1 MKMNGG
7 FKRIDMKNIITGIV
21 IFLVMTLTGVANAQR
36 PQSFDKEKLEAA
48 RVAFITN
55 RLDLKPEQAEKFWP
69 LFNQFNEGRNQLMG
83 EISTI
88 NKNSVGETNE
98 TKAKEMIKERL
109 TLQQKLLDLEKDFM
123 DNIIK
128 VILPSQA
135 LKLGGV
141 NREFTKQ
148 VYRMQQNRG
157 NN

>member
-1 MKMNGG
+1 MNGG
-7 FKRIDMKNIITGIV
+7 FKEINMENRLLG
-21 IFLVMTLTGVANAQR
+21 LTLLFVFTLMGVANAQR

-69 LFNQFNEGRNQLMG
+69 LFNQFNESRNQLMG

-88 NKNSVGETNE
+88 NRNSVGETNE
-98 TKAKEMIKERL
+98 SKAKEMIKERL
-109 TLQQKLLDLEKDFM
+109 VLQQKLLDLEKDFM
-123 DNIIK
+123 DNITK
-128 VILPSQA
+128 VIQPSQA